1 LGIKKKLT
9 TAYHPQANGLVE
21 RLHRRLKEALRSRE
35 AGVQWEDHL
44 PWVLLG
50 LRAAPRDDMG
60 VLAAETT
67 LGVQL
72 TLPGQLLEETA
83 AAAGQLAQELRADR
97 QLALPVPLRPRSYAQ
112 AAAAVPGALEEAEWV
127 FVRKGG
133 VSPPLAAKFD
143 RPYQVISKSEKY
155 FVIKVGDKLD
165 SVSVDRLKSYRGG
178 GVVTPAVPP
187 LRGRPP
193 KLAAPAG
200 SSGSG
205 G

>member
-1 LGIKKKLT
+1 
-9 TAYHPQANGLVE
+9 
-21 RLHRRLKEALRSRE
+21 
-35 AGVQWEDHL
+35 VQWEDHL

-50 LRAAPRDDMG
+50 LRAAPRDDTG
-60 VLAAETT
+60 VSAAETT

-72 TLPGQLLEETA
+72 TLPGQLLEESA
-83 AAAGQLAQELRADR
+83 VAAGQLAQELRADR
-97 QLALPVPLRPRSYAQ
+97 QLASPVPLRPRSYVQ
-112 AAAAVPGALEEAEWV
+112 AAAGAPGALEEAEWV

-143 RPYQVISKSEKY
+143 GPYKVVSKSDIY

-193 KLAAPAG
+193 KSAASAG